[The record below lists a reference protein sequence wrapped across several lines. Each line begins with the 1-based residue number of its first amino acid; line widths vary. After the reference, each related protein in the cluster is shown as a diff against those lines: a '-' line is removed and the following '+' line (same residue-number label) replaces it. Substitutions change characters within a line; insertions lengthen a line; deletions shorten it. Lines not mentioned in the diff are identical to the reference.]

1 MILHYFQCSSRL
13 LSIYFLHR
21 KHKSDRMENYGG
33 ECVTKFLTFSS
44 EGSFCSW
51 KKNCLICMSG
61 CCELWKLRC
70 VGVAVSGSCGVCKLL
85 CVGIVVCG
93 SCSVLESTC
102 DSAALCASGLLVQAG
117 CVVWESRR
125 VGHLLCGG
133 YIFWE
138 L

>member
-21 KHKSDRMENYGG
+21 KHKSDRMENDGG

-61 CCELWKLRC
+61 CCGLWELCCVRVAVYVSYYVWELWY
-70 VGVAVSGSCGVCKLL
+70 VGVAVC
-85 CVGIVVCG
+85 
-93 SCSVLESTC
+93 
-102 DSAALCASGLLVQAG
+102 
-117 CVVWESRR
+117 
-125 VGHLLCGG
+125 
-133 YIFWE
+133 
-138 L
+138 